1 MPGAGRAD
9 LVGGAA
15 LYVPEAPK
23 LRHQRHFV
31 GGASWGVFVSADARG
46 VCVGM
51 PLIAAVTAYA
61 ETCVD
66 DVGLSVEAANHG
78 AIRPY
83 EAAGFVPYGIELRA
97 LNIADV
103 FYDEILMNLDLS
115 RQG

>member
-1 MPGAGRAD
+1 M
-9 LVGGAA
+9 
-15 LYVPEAPK
+15 PEAPK
-23 LRHQRHFV
+23 LCYQRHFV

-97 LNIADV
+97 LNIADD